1 MVDLGEGKNST
12 SNTKSIQI
20 KAILE
25 QYQQT
30 KQNNFKFLV
39 KMLSLILTEFGKG
52 MKILFIVTFTQ
63 DSFSKNTKKG
73 NRQTI
78 PTAPVSS
85 KGPWSE
91 NLSGE
96 S

>member
-52 MKILFIVTFTQ
+52 MKILFIVTFTPQ
-63 DSFSKNTKKG
+63 KRMWDRIRSRNHLKDNILLVIF
-73 NRQTI
+73 I
-78 PTAPVSS
+78 
-85 KGPWSE
+85 
-91 NLSGE
+91 
-96 S
+96 